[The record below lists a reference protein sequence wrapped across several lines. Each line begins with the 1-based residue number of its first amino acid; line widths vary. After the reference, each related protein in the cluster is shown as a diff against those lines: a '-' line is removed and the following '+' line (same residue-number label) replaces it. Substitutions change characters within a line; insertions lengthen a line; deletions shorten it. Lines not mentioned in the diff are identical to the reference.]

1 MAFLLRPGRLAGFE
15 LTTTLQT
22 LVENRHG
29 IGGERFVGELLRK
42 SQNEFRGFSVD
53 VRVGDERGIDLFRPE
68 HANVVRQL
76 ADLRLDPLQFAPGRG
91 AGGVCVAAGTVGIVD
106 SDISYN
112 QAVGGY
118 GDDGGTDGQGVGG
131 GVYNLG
137 TFLFDDLTLIA
148 HNHASTSN
156 DDCFGC

>member
-91 AGGVCVAAGTVGIVD
+91 AGGVCVAA
-106 SDISYN
+106 
-112 QAVGGY
+112 AVATTARRMAAGWIGFITA
-118 GDDGGTDGQGVGG
+118 DR
-131 GVYNLG
+131 L
-137 TFLFDDLTLIA
+137 
-148 HNHASTSN
+148 
-156 DDCFGC
+156 